1 MMQWIREFQKIQ
13 IQFNVAVAEL
23 VRRQSAKLFYAGSIP
38 VGNSKKL
45 DIGSWLCYP
54 DPVTKMRKEI

>member
-1 MMQWIREFQKIQ
+1 NMMQWIREFQKIQ

-45 DIGSWLCYP
+45 DFCA
-54 DPVTKMRKEI
+54 